1 MADRRMAIFGD
12 LTVQLDPWQVDYGS
26 ELPLDDVE
34 EPASNEAVVLD
45 VEVAP
50 EKWQPVRPGE
60 VMLPTQLIFVDGVR
74 RLEARLLV
82 RRQERLCHG
91 AFGSHA
97 VGAVKVVDSAA
108 VCEEPRVRRIIVTGS
123 GESVGTPV
131 LVRTDLVYQPM
142 STADTDPD
150 APLRALQ
157 ENMRR
162 EEERL
167 GRDLASTD
175 GALVITDGPLT
186 FQEASRAGV
195 LGYIKRIFRLYLP
208 RERLN
213 FLAQLNP
220 GERTPLFALRSSR
233 RFLRFSWFVRLA
245 TPELGDSELAG
256 MARLEVSEAIGVEAA
271 RRLANASTV
280 ILPRFVPGRWRD
292 PRSPQNL
299 LPIGALETSLRR
311 HMGDGRLIRRHIET
325 LIATEARGV

>member
-1 MADRRMAIFGD
+1 MAIFGD
-12 LTVQLDPWQVDYGS
+12 LAVQLDPWQVEYGA
-26 ELPLDDVE
+26 ELSLDDAE
-34 EPASNEAVVLD
+34 QPAPDEAVVLD

-50 EKWQPVRPGE
+50 EKWQPIRPSE
-60 VMLPTQLIFVDGVR
+60 ATVPAELIFVDGVR
-74 RLEARLLV
+74 RIEARLIV

-97 VGAVKVVDSAA
+97 VGAVKVVDSVA
-108 VCEEPRVRRIIVTGS
+108 VCEAPRVGRIIVIGS
-123 GESVGTPV
+123 GESVDAPV
-131 LVRTDLVYQPM
+131 PVKTDLVYQPL
-142 STADTDPD
+142 STSDTHPD

-175 GALVITDGPLT
+175 GALVIADGPLT
-186 FQEASRAGV
+186 FEEASRAAV

-208 RERLN
+208 RERLDL
-213 FLAQLNP
+213 LARLRT

-233 RFLRFSWFVRLA
+233 RFVRFSWFVRLA
-245 TPELGDSELAG
+245 RPEIADSELAG
-256 MARLEVSEAIGVEAA
+256 IARLEVSEAIGIEAA

-280 ILPRFVPGRWRD
+280 ILPRFVPSRWRD

-299 LPIGALETSLRR
+299 LPIGALEASLRR
-311 HMGDGRLIRRHIET
+311 YMGDGRLIRRHIET
-325 LIATEARGV
+325 LIAREARNV

>member
-1 MADRRMAIFGD
+1 MAIFGD
-12 LTVQLDPWQVDYGS
+12 LAVQLDPWQVEYGA
-26 ELPLDDVE
+26 EVPLDDTE
-34 EPASNEAVVLD
+34 QPAPDEAVVLD

-50 EKWQPVRPGE
+50 EKWQPIRPGE
-60 VMLPTQLIFVDGVR
+60 AMLPAELIFVDGVR
-74 RLEARLLV
+74 RLEARLIV

-97 VGAVKVVDSAA
+97 VGAVKVVNSAA
-108 VCEEPRVRRIIVTGS
+108 ACDSPRIGRIIVIGS
-123 GESVGTPV
+123 GQSVGAPV
-131 LVRTDLVYQPM
+131 PVKTDLVYQPL
-142 STADTDPD
+142 STSDTHPD

-175 GALVITDGPLT
+175 GALVIADGPLT
-186 FQEASRAGV
+186 FEEASRAAV

-208 RERLN
+208 RERLDL
-213 FLAQLNP
+213 LARLRT

-233 RFLRFSWFVRLA
+233 RFVRFSWFVRLA
-245 TPELGDSELAG
+245 RPEIADSELAG
-256 MARLEVSEAIGVEAA
+256 IARLEVSEAIGIEAA

-280 ILPRFVPGRWRD
+280 ILPRFVPSRWRD

-299 LPIGALETSLRR
+299 LPIGALEASLRR

-325 LIATEARGV
+325 LIAREAHDV

>member
-1 MADRRMAIFGD
+1 MAIFGD

-26 ELPLDDVE
+26 ELPLNDVE
-34 EPASNEAVVLD
+34 EPTSDEAVVLD
-45 VEVAP
+45 VEVAS

-82 RRQERLCHG
+82 RTQERLCHG

-97 VGAVKVVDSAA
+97 VGAVKVVNFAA
-108 VCEEPRVRRIIVTGS
+108 VCEEPRVGRIIVIGS

-131 LVRTDLVYQPM
+131 PVKTDLVYQPV

-150 APLRALQ
+150 APLRTLQ

-186 FQEASRAGV
+186 FEEASRAAV

-213 FLAQLNP
+213 LLAHLNP

-233 RFLRFSWFVRLA
+233 RFVRFSWFVRLA

-299 LPIGALETSLRR
+299 LPIGALEASLRR

-325 LIATEARGV
+325 LIAAEARGV

>member
-1 MADRRMAIFGD
+1 MTIFGD
-12 LTVQLDPWQVDYGS
+12 LAVQLDPWQVDYGS
-26 ELPLDDVE
+26 ELPLDDAE
-34 EPASNEAVVLD
+34 EQAPDETVVLD
-45 VEVAP
+45 IEVAP
-50 EKWQPVRPGE
+50 ENWQPI
-60 VMLPTQLIFVDGVR
+60 LPREAPAPAQLIFVDGAR
-74 RLEARLLV
+74 RIEARLIV
-82 RRQERLCHG
+82 RRRERLCHG

-97 VGAVKVVDSAA
+97 VGAVKVVDSRA
-108 VCEEPRVRRIIVTGS
+108 VCETPRVGRIIVIGS
-123 GESVGTPV
+123 GESVGVPV
-131 LVRTDLVYQPM
+131 PVKTDLLYDPL
-142 STADTDPD
+142 STSDTHPD

-167 GRDLASTD
+167 GRDLAATN
-175 GALVITDGPLT
+175 GAFVIADGPLT
-186 FQEASRAGV
+186 FEEASRAAV

-213 FLAQLNP
+213 LLARLNA

-233 RFLRFSWFVRLA
+233 RFARFSWFLRLA
-245 TPELGDSELAG
+245 QPELADSELAG
-256 MARLEVSEAIGVEAA
+256 IARLEVSDAVGVETA
-271 RRLANASTV
+271 RRLANASAV

-299 LPIGALETSLRR
+299 LPIGALEASLRR